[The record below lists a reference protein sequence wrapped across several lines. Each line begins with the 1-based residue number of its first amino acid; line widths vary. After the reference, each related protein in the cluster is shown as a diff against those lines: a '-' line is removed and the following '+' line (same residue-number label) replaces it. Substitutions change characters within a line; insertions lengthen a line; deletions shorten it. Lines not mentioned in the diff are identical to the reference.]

1 MTSDIKDRLEEAIRD
16 EEERILS
23 RVRASHESA
32 HGAEEEFE
40 PVRQAAEE
48 IREELRSLPDI
59 EFSINPDNVWITLAD
74 RDLKLSY
81 SIESRNFVGE
91 EGAHSWYDGEPYA
104 EGYEWDTADACI
116 EALIRLCARYV
127 RKARARG
134 CFGAEVT
141 PWMCRAVA

>member
-1 MTSDIKDRLEEAIRD
+1 MPSNVRDRLEQAIRD
-16 EEERILS
+16 EEEKTLS

-48 IREELRSLPDI
+48 IREELRSVPDI
-59 EFSINPDNVWITLAD
+59 EFSINPDNVRIALAD
-74 RDLKLSY
+74 RDLKFSY
-81 SIESRNFVGE
+81 SIESRNFVGD

-116 EALIRLCARYV
+116 DAMIRLCARYA
-127 RKARARG
+127 RMARAIRD
-134 CFGAEVT
+134 VSVQ
-141 PWMCRAVA
+141 R